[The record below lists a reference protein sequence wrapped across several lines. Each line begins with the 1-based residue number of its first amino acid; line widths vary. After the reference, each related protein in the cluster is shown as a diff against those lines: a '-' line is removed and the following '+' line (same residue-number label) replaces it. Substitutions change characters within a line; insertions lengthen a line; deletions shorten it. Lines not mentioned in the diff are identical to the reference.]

1 MQFVVNRIS
10 RATETKFDGRA
21 YLVAPVTMLVP
32 GVLNGALVPAEET
45 GRYVEAWNGR
55 PVTLNH
61 PTRNGEYVSAGT
73 PEINATEAPGQVWN
87 ASFADGK
94 LTAEIWI
101 DIAKATAIGG
111 DALTV
116 MDRLRSNQPVEVST
130 GYFADHEQSNGTHNG
145 KAYSMIARNIRP
157 DHLALLPDG
166 VGACSW
172 QDGCGTPRVNAEN
185 KPCGCTQKGTDVG
198 KEKTVS
204 NEQEMGDRL
213 SLIRRAFRD
222 SQPGGMDDLENVAVF
237 DNYVIAQS
245 WRTKEWSAYTYTVD
259 GEAVTFGSGL
269 PVDVI
274 YRSKA
279 DGSELVTVN
288 KARQVADESFVS
300 AVVEKLLSALGR
312 GKQDDILAANADQ
325 EGQEDEVTKETK
337 TEATPVAAVPV
348 AETPAVNQ
356 EQADLMVNVAA
367 MLEKLNQ
374 RIDGIDAKL
383 TANADKERN
392 ELISALAVNERCPF
406 DEGELKALSTAHL
419 HKLAGAYQPADY
431 SGGAGVVANRGDVY
445 EPLAMPAWAV
455 AGQEK

>member
-1 MQFVVNRIS
+1 MQFVANSIS
-10 RATETKFDGRA
+10 TATERTFDGRA
-21 YLVAPVTMLVP
+21 YLVAPVVMLSV
-32 GVLNGALVPAEET
+32 GVLNDALVPADEA
-45 GRYVEAWNGR
+45 GKFVAAWNGR
-55 PVTLNH
+55 PVTLGH
-61 PTRNGEYVSAGT
+61 PQRGGEYVSAGT
-73 PEINATEAPGQVWN
+73 PEINAGETPGQIWN
-87 ASFADGK
+87 AAFADGK
-94 LTAEIWI
+94 LKGEIWI
-101 DIAKATAIGG
+101 DIVKATAIGG
-111 DALTV
+111 AAVTV

-130 GYFADHEQSNGTHNG
+130 GYFADNELTSGTHNG
-145 KAYSMIARNIRP
+145 KRYSMIARNLRP

-172 QDGCGTPRVNAEN
+172 QDGCGTPRVNAEQ
-185 KPCGCTQKGTDVG
+185 KPCGCTQKGMDMG

-245 WRTKEWSAYTYTVD
+245 WKTKEWNAYTYTVD
-259 GEAVTFGSGL
+259 GDTVTFGSGL
-269 PVDVI
+269 PVEVI

-312 GKQDDILAANADQ
+312 GKQSDILAANADQ
-325 EGQEDEVTKETK
+325 EGQEDEMGEVK
-337 TEATPVAAVPV
+337 TETIPVAAAPV
-348 AETPAVNQ
+348 AEVPAVNK
-356 EQADLMVNVAA
+356 EQADLMVNVAS

-392 ELISALAVNERCPF
+392 ELIAALAVNERCPF
-406 DEGELKALSTAHL
+406 DEGELKALPTAHL

-431 SGGAGVVANRGDVY
+431 SGRAGVVANRGDVY
-445 EPLAMPAWAV
+445 ESLAMPAWVV
-455 AGQEK
+455 AGKDK